1 MWAVAPMEK
10 RQYVIWCCWDK
21 CDTFHACR
29 QGKMKFSYYFAVPFW
44 ALSMSGIVISL
55 VNKSHLYQGSSA
67 DLLSCGQNLETFPTA
82 SATFLWVSLQQNLV
96 SECLE
101 GDGHPSTLLWK
112 HHLPFGN
119 GLMFRNRQD
128 NRSTWFTSACCTGTS
143 TELSS
148 SISINPPSH
157 TTQFGL
163 QNSSLPLFPSPLS
176 LSPAHTCTFPFP

>member
-1 MWAVAPMEK
+1 M
-10 RQYVIWCCWDK
+10 
-21 CDTFHACR
+21 
-29 QGKMKFSYYFAVPFW
+29 
-44 ALSMSGIVISL
+44 
-55 VNKSHLYQGSSA
+55 
-67 DLLSCGQNLETFPTA
+67 A
-82 SATFLWVSLQQNLV
+82 SATFLWVSLQQNLA

-119 GLMFRNRQD
+119 GPMFRNRQD

-176 LSPAHTCTFPFP
+176 LLPSTHMHISFSLSKQFSDLKVNSQCRLKKDNVASLLISCYLLLLVLTTSCESRLGLQ